1 MWKQEYKQELNAIGP
16 NPEQMAR
23 LRWMVE
29 QAKQGLPE
37 TREPTH
43 YRPGRKA
50 VATVVLCAALAVSAL
65 AAGPSLWQTLEAH
78 LGPYAPFAQE
88 IEGTASDQG
97 VRLEL
102 LSAVSDG
109 YTAQIFYTI
118 TDEEGGRFNADHTTV
133 AASLEGTNLGGMS
146 MGSRIISY
154 DADSNTMLME
164 ASATGIDTSQPL
176 ELVVE
181 EIDPASYMLWDSR
194 FPTEVPEE
202 PLKTE
207 TTENGDMVLKADQNP
222 QTSPDTDMVRISSVG
237 FDEEGNFH
245 IRLAFTEGITGML
258 LARPCGADGTPLAN
272 IQAAKVEGGMDC
284 LVVEDFDPADLAYIQ
299 VYGPYRGP
307 EPAIEGEWTLPLE
320 IEAAEQKVVQ
330 VERILEDGVYV
341 DRVEVS
347 GMNIAVFFQ
356 SEDVDWFTL
365 WITDRAGEIIGVPL
379 NYMNRCVNGT
389 DTSCGL
395 WSFETPMDLED
406 IVSVTFL
413 GDTFPLT

>member
-1 MWKQEYKQELNAIGP
+1 MSFNGTDIRRALEAVGPTPAQLKDLTDKLEAAQEAP
-16 NPEQMAR
+16 AR
-23 LRWMVE
+23 R
-29 QAKQGLPE
+29 
-37 TREPTH
+37 
-43 YRPGRKA
+43 RPGRRA
-50 VATVVLCAALAVSAL
+50 VVALALCAALMVTAV
-65 AAGPSLWQTLEAH
+65 AAGPSMWNILAEY

-88 IEGTASDQG
+88 MEGTASDQG

-102 LSAVSDG
+102 VSAVSDG

-133 AASLEGTNLGGMS
+133 TASLEGTNLGGMS
-146 MGSRIISY
+146 TGSRIVSY
-154 DADSNTMLME
+154 DADSNTLLME
-164 ASATGIDTSQPL
+164 VSATGIDTSQPL

-181 EIDPASYMLWDSR
+181 KIDPSSYMLWDSR
-194 FPTEVPEE
+194 FPAAVPEK
-202 PLKTE
+202 PLETE
-207 TTENGDMVLKADQNP
+207 TTEDGDVVLKAEQNP
-222 QTSPDTDMVRISSVG
+222 QTSPDTDVVRISSVG

-245 IRLAFTEGITGML
+245 IRLAFAEGITGML

-272 IQAAKVEGGMDC
+272 IQAAEVEGGMDC
-284 LVVEDFDPADLAYIQ
+284 LVVEDFDPANLAYIQ

-307 EPAIEGEWTLPLE
+307 EQAIEGEWTLPLE

-330 VERILEDGVYV
+330 VDRTLEDGVYV

-365 WITDRAGEIIGVPL
+365 WITDRSGETIGVPL
-379 NYMNRCVNGT
+379 NYMNRRVNGT

-406 IVSVTFL
+406 IASVTFL
-413 GDTFPLT
+413 GETFPLT

>member
-1 MWKQEYKQELNAIGP
+1 MSFNGTDIRRALEAVGPTPAQLKDLTDKLEAAQEAP
-16 NPEQMAR
+16 AR
-23 LRWMVE
+23 R
-29 QAKQGLPE
+29 
-37 TREPTH
+37 
-43 YRPGRKA
+43 RPGRRA
-50 VATVVLCAALAVSAL
+50 VVALALCAALMVTAV
-65 AAGPSLWQTLEAH
+65 AAGPSMWNILAEY

-88 IEGTASDQG
+88 MEGTASDQG

-102 LSAVSDG
+102 VSAVSDG

-133 AASLEGTNLGGMS
+133 TASLEGTNLGGMS
-146 MGSRIISY
+146 TGSRIVSY
-154 DADSNTMLME
+154 DADSNTLLME
-164 ASATGIDTSQPL
+164 VSATGIDTSQPL

-181 EIDPASYMLWDSR
+181 KIDPSSYMLWDSR
-194 FPTEVPEE
+194 FPAAVPEE
-202 PLKTE
+202 LLETE
-207 TTENGDMVLKADQNP
+207 TTEDGDVVLKAEQNP
-222 QTSPDTDMVRISSVG
+222 QTSPDTDVVRISSVG

-245 IRLAFTEGITGML
+245 IRLAFAEGITGML

-272 IQAAKVEGGMDC
+272 IQAAEVEGGMDC

-307 EPAIEGEWTLPLE
+307 EQAIEGEWTLPLE

-330 VERILEDGVYV
+330 VDRTLEDGVYV

-365 WITDRAGEIIGVPL
+365 WITDRSGETIGVPL
-379 NYMNRCVNGT
+379 NYMNRRVNGT

-406 IVSVTFL
+406 IASVTFL
-413 GDTFPLT
+413 GETFPLT

>member
-1 MWKQEYKQELNAIGP
+1 MSFNGTDIRRALEAVGPTPAQLKDLTDKLEAAQEAP
-16 NPEQMAR
+16 AR
-23 LRWMVE
+23 R
-29 QAKQGLPE
+29 
-37 TREPTH
+37 
-43 YRPGRKA
+43 RPGRRA
-50 VATVVLCAALAVSAL
+50 VVALALCAALVVTAV
-65 AAGPSLWQTLEAH
+65 AAGPSMWNILAEY
-78 LGPYAPFAQE
+78 LGPYAPFAQKM
-88 IEGTASDQG
+88 EGTASDQG

-102 LSAVSDG
+102 VSAVSDG

-133 AASLEGTNLGGMS
+133 TASLDGTNLGGMS
-146 MGSRIISY
+146 TGSRIVSY
-154 DADSNTMLME
+154 DADSNTLLME
-164 ASATGIDTSQPL
+164 VSATGIDTSQPL

-181 EIDPASYMLWDSR
+181 KIDPASYMLWDSR
-194 FPTEVPEE
+194 FPAAVPEE
-202 PLKTE
+202 LLETE
-207 TTENGDMVLKADQNP
+207 TTEDGDVVLKAEQNP
-222 QTSPDTDMVRISSVG
+222 QTSPDTDVVRISSVG

-245 IRLAFTEGITGML
+245 IRLAFAEGITGML

-272 IQAAKVEGGMDC
+272 IQAAEVEGGMDC

-307 EPAIEGEWTLPLE
+307 EQAIEGEWTLPLE

-330 VERILEDGVYV
+330 VDRTLEDGVYV

-365 WITDRAGEIIGVPL
+365 WITDRSGETIGVPL
-379 NYMNRCVNGT
+379 NYMNRRVNGT

-406 IVSVTFL
+406 IASVTFL
-413 GDTFPLT
+413 GETFPLT

>member
-1 MWKQEYKQELNAIGP
+1 MSFNGTDIRRALEAVGPTPAQLKDLTDKLEAAQEAP
-16 NPEQMAR
+16 AR
-23 LRWMVE
+23 R
-29 QAKQGLPE
+29 
-37 TREPTH
+37 
-43 YRPGRKA
+43 RPGRRA
-50 VATVVLCAALAVSAL
+50 VVALALCAALMVTAI
-65 AAGPSLWQTLEAH
+65 AAGPSMWNILAEY

-88 IEGTASDQG
+88 MEGTASDQG

-102 LSAVSDG
+102 VSAVSDG

-133 AASLEGTNLGGMS
+133 TASLEGTNLGGMS
-146 MGSRIISY
+146 TGSRIVSY
-154 DADSNTMLME
+154 DADSNTLLME
-164 ASATGIDTSQPL
+164 VSATGIDTSQPL

-181 EIDPASYMLWDSR
+181 KIDPSSYMLWDSR
-194 FPTEVPEE
+194 FPAAVPEE
-202 PLKTE
+202 LLETE
-207 TTENGDMVLKADQNP
+207 TTEDGDVVLKAEQNP
-222 QTSPDTDMVRISSVG
+222 QTSPDTDVVRISSVG

-245 IRLAFTEGITGML
+245 IRLAFAEGITGML

-272 IQAAKVEGGMDC
+272 IQAAEVEGGMDC

-307 EPAIEGEWTLPLE
+307 EQAIEGEWTLPLE

-330 VERILEDGVYV
+330 VDRTLEDGVYV

-365 WITDRAGEIIGVPL
+365 WITDRSGETIGVPL
-379 NYMNRCVNGT
+379 NYMNRRVNGT

-406 IVSVTFL
+406 IASVTFL
-413 GDTFPLT
+413 GETFPLT

>member
-1 MWKQEYKQELNAIGP
+1 MSFNGTDIRRALEAVGPTPAQLKDLTDKLEAAQEAP
-16 NPEQMAR
+16 AR
-23 LRWMVE
+23 R
-29 QAKQGLPE
+29 
-37 TREPTH
+37 
-43 YRPGRKA
+43 RPGRRA
-50 VATVVLCAALAVSAL
+50 VVALALCAALMVTAV
-65 AAGPSLWQTLEAH
+65 AAGPSMWNILAEY

-88 IEGTASDQG
+88 MEGTASDQG
-97 VRLEL
+97 VRMEL
-102 LSAVSDG
+102 VSAVSDG

-133 AASLEGTNLGGMS
+133 TASLEGTNLGGMS
-146 MGSRIISY
+146 TGSRIVSY
-154 DADSNTMLME
+154 DADSNTLLME
-164 ASATGIDTSQPL
+164 VSATGIDTSQPL

-181 EIDPASYMLWDSR
+181 KIDPASYMLWDSR
-194 FPTEVPEE
+194 FPAAVPEK
-202 PLKTE
+202 PLETE
-207 TTENGDMVLKADQNP
+207 TTEDGDVVLKAEQNP
-222 QTSPDTDMVRISSVG
+222 QTSPDTDVVRISSVG

-245 IRLAFTEGITGML
+245 IRLAFAEGITGML

-272 IQAAKVEGGMDC
+272 IQAAEVEGGMDC
-284 LVVEDFDPADLAYIQ
+284 LVVEDFDPANLAYIQ

-307 EPAIEGEWTLPLE
+307 EQAIEGEWTLPLE

-330 VERILEDGVYV
+330 VDRTLEDGVYV

-365 WITDRAGEIIGVPL
+365 WITDRSGETIGVPL
-379 NYMNRCVNGT
+379 NYMNRRVNGT

-406 IVSVTFL
+406 IASVTFL
-413 GDTFPLT
+413 GETFPLT

>member
-1 MWKQEYKQELNAIGP
+1 MSFNGTDIRRALEAVGPTPAQLKDLTDKLEAAQEAP
-16 NPEQMAR
+16 AR
-23 LRWMVE
+23 R
-29 QAKQGLPE
+29 
-37 TREPTH
+37 
-43 YRPGRKA
+43 RPGRRA
-50 VATVVLCAALAVSAL
+50 VVALALCAVLMVTAV
-65 AAGPSLWQTLEAH
+65 AAGPSMWNILAEY

-88 IEGTASDQG
+88 MEGTASDQG

-102 LSAVSDG
+102 VSAVSDG

-146 MGSRIISY
+146 TGSRIVSY
-154 DADSNTMLME
+154 DADSNTLLME
-164 ASATGIDTSQPL
+164 VSATGIDTSQPL

-181 EIDPASYMLWDSR
+181 KIDPSSYMLRNSR
-194 FPTEVPEE
+194 FPAEVPEK
-202 PLKTE
+202 PLETE
-207 TTENGDMVLKADQNP
+207 TTEDGDVVLKAEQNP
-222 QTSPDTDMVRISSVG
+222 QTSSDTDVVRISSVG

-245 IRLAFTEGITGML
+245 IRLAFAEGITGML

-272 IQAAKVEGGMDC
+272 IQAAEVEGGMDC

-307 EPAIEGEWTLPLE
+307 EQAIEGEWTLPLE

-330 VERILEDGVYV
+330 VDRTLEDGVYV

-365 WITDRAGEIIGVPL
+365 WITDRSGETIGVPL
-379 NYMNRCVNGT
+379 NYMNRRVNGT

-406 IVSVTFL
+406 IASVTFL
-413 GDTFPLT
+413 GETFPLT

>member
-1 MWKQEYKQELNAIGP
+1 MSFNGTDIRRALEAVGPTPAQLKDLTDKLEAAQEAP
-16 NPEQMAR
+16 AR
-23 LRWMVE
+23 R
-29 QAKQGLPE
+29 
-37 TREPTH
+37 
-43 YRPGRKA
+43 RPGRRA
-50 VATVVLCAALAVSAL
+50 VVALALCAALVVTAV
-65 AAGPSLWQTLEAH
+65 AAGPSMWNILAEY
-78 LGPYAPFAQE
+78 LGPYAPFAQKM
-88 IEGTASDQG
+88 EGTASDQS

-102 LSAVSDG
+102 VSAVSDG

-146 MGSRIISY
+146 TGSRIVSY
-154 DADSNTMLME
+154 DADSNTLLME
-164 ASATGIDTSQPL
+164 VSATGIDTSQPL

-181 EIDPASYMLWDSR
+181 KIDPASYMLWDSR
-194 FPTEVPEE
+194 FPAEVPEE
-202 PLKTE
+202 PIETE
-207 TTENGDMVLKADQNP
+207 TTEDGDVVLKAEQNP
-222 QTSPDTDMVRISSVG
+222 QTSPDTDVVRISSVG

-245 IRLAFTEGITGML
+245 IRLAFAEGITGML

-272 IQAAKVEGGMDC
+272 IQAAEVEGGMDC

-307 EPAIEGEWTLPLE
+307 EQAIEGEWTLPLE

-330 VERILEDGVYV
+330 VDRTLEDGVYV

-365 WITDRAGEIIGVPL
+365 WITDRSGETIGVPL
-379 NYMNRCVNGT
+379 NYMNRRVNGT

-406 IVSVTFL
+406 IASVTFL
-413 GDTFPLT
+413 GETFPLT

>member
-1 MWKQEYKQELNAIGP
+1 MSFNGTDIRRALEAVGPTPAQLKDLTDKLEAAQEAP
-16 NPEQMAR
+16 AR
-23 LRWMVE
+23 R
-29 QAKQGLPE
+29 
-37 TREPTH
+37 
-43 YRPGRKA
+43 RPGRRA
-50 VATVVLCAALAVSAL
+50 VVALALCAALMVTAV
-65 AAGPSLWQTLEAH
+65 AAGPSMWNILAEY

-88 IEGTASDQG
+88 MEGTASDQG

-102 LSAVSDG
+102 VSAVSDG

-133 AASLEGTNLGGMS
+133 TASLEGTNLGGMS
-146 MGSRIISY
+146 TGSRIVSY
-154 DADSNTMLME
+154 DADSNTLLME
-164 ASATGIDTSQPL
+164 VSATGIDTSQPL

-181 EIDPASYMLWDSR
+181 KIDPSSYMLWDSR
-194 FPTEVPEE
+194 FPAAVPEE
-202 PLKTE
+202 LLETE
-207 TTENGDMVLKADQNP
+207 TTEDGDVVLKAEQNP
-222 QTSPDTDMVRISSVG
+222 QTSPDTDVVRISSVG

-245 IRLAFTEGITGML
+245 IRLAFAEGITGML

-272 IQAAKVEGGMDC
+272 IQAAEVEGGMDC
-284 LVVEDFDPADLAYIQ
+284 LVVEDFDPANLAYIQ

-307 EPAIEGEWTLPLE
+307 EQAIEGEWTLPLE

-330 VERILEDGVYV
+330 VDRTLEDGVYV

-365 WITDRAGEIIGVPL
+365 WITDRSGETIGVPL
-379 NYMNRCVNGT
+379 NYMNRRVNGT

-406 IVSVTFL
+406 IASVTFL
-413 GDTFPLT
+413 GETFPLT

>member
-1 MWKQEYKQELNAIGP
+1 MSFNGTDIRRALEAVGPTPAQLKDLTDKLEAAQEAP
-16 NPEQMAR
+16 AR
-23 LRWMVE
+23 R
-29 QAKQGLPE
+29 
-37 TREPTH
+37 
-43 YRPGRKA
+43 RPGRRA
-50 VATVVLCAALAVSAL
+50 VVALALCAALMVTAV
-65 AAGPSLWQTLEAH
+65 AAGPSMWNILAEY

-88 IEGTASDQG
+88 MEGTASDQG

-102 LSAVSDG
+102 VSAVSDG

-146 MGSRIISY
+146 TGSRIVSY
-154 DADSNTMLME
+154 DADSNTLLME
-164 ASATGIDTSQPL
+164 VSATGIDTSQPL

-181 EIDPASYMLWDSR
+181 KIDPSSYMLWDSR
-194 FPTEVPEE
+194 FPAAVPEE
-202 PLKTE
+202 LLETE
-207 TTENGDMVLKADQNP
+207 TTEDGDVVLKAEQNP
-222 QTSPDTDMVRISSVG
+222 QTSPDTDVVRISSVG

-245 IRLAFTEGITGML
+245 IRLAFAEGITGML

-272 IQAAKVEGGMDC
+272 IQAAEVEGGMDC

-307 EPAIEGEWTLPLE
+307 EQAIEGEWTLPLE

-330 VERILEDGVYV
+330 VDRTLEDGVYV

-365 WITDRAGEIIGVPL
+365 WITDRSGETIGVPL
-379 NYMNRCVNGT
+379 NYMNRRVNGT

-406 IVSVTFL
+406 IASVTFL
-413 GDTFPLT
+413 GETFPLT

>member
-1 MWKQEYKQELNAIGP
+1 MSFNGTDIRRALEAVGPTPAQLKDLTDKLEAAQEAP
-16 NPEQMAR
+16 AR
-23 LRWMVE
+23 R
-29 QAKQGLPE
+29 
-37 TREPTH
+37 
-43 YRPGRKA
+43 RPGRRA
-50 VATVVLCAALAVSAL
+50 VVALALCAALMVTAV
-65 AAGPSLWQTLEAH
+65 AAGPSMWNILAEY

-88 IEGTASDQG
+88 MEGTASDQG

-102 LSAVSDG
+102 VSAVSDG

-133 AASLEGTNLGGMS
+133 TASLEGTNLGGMS
-146 MGSRIISY
+146 TGSRIVSY
-154 DADSNTMLME
+154 DADSNTLLME
-164 ASATGIDTSQPL
+164 VSATGIDTSQPL

-181 EIDPASYMLWDSR
+181 KIDPSSYMLWDSR
-194 FPTEVPEE
+194 FPAAVPEK
-202 PLKTE
+202 PLETE
-207 TTENGDMVLKADQNP
+207 TTEDGDVVLKAEQNP
-222 QTSPDTDMVRISSVG
+222 QTSPDTDVVRISSVG

-245 IRLAFTEGITGML
+245 IRLAFAEGITGML

-272 IQAAKVEGGMDC
+272 IQAAEVEGGMDC

-307 EPAIEGEWTLPLE
+307 EQAIEGEWTLPLE

-330 VERILEDGVYV
+330 VDRTLEDGVYV

-365 WITDRAGEIIGVPL
+365 WITDRSGETIGVPL
-379 NYMNRCVNGT
+379 NYMNRRVNGT

-406 IVSVTFL
+406 IASVTFL
-413 GDTFPLT
+413 GETFPLT

>member
-1 MWKQEYKQELNAIGP
+1 MSFNGTDIRRALEAVGPTPAQLKDLTDKLEAAQEAP
-16 NPEQMAR
+16 AR
-23 LRWMVE
+23 R
-29 QAKQGLPE
+29 
-37 TREPTH
+37 
-43 YRPGRKA
+43 RPGRRA
-50 VATVVLCAALAVSAL
+50 VVALALCAALMVTAV
-65 AAGPSLWQTLEAH
+65 AAGPSMWNILAEY

-88 IEGTASDQG
+88 MEGTASDQG

-102 LSAVSDG
+102 VSAVSDG

-118 TDEEGGRFNADHTTV
+118 TDEEVGRFNADHTTV

-146 MGSRIISY
+146 TGSRIVSY
-154 DADSNTMLME
+154 DADSNTLLME
-164 ASATGIDTSQPL
+164 VSATGIDTSQPL

-181 EIDPASYMLWDSR
+181 KIDPSSYMLWDSR
-194 FPTEVPEE
+194 FPAAVPEE
-202 PLKTE
+202 LLETE
-207 TTENGDMVLKADQNP
+207 TTEDGDVVLKAEQNP
-222 QTSPDTDMVRISSVG
+222 QTSPDTDVVRISSVG

-245 IRLAFTEGITGML
+245 IRLAFAEGITGML

-272 IQAAKVEGGMDC
+272 IQAAEVEGGMDC
-284 LVVEDFDPADLAYIQ
+284 LVVEDFDPANLAYIQ

-307 EPAIEGEWTLPLE
+307 EQAIEGEWTLPLE

-330 VERILEDGVYV
+330 VDRTLEDGVYV

-365 WITDRAGEIIGVPL
+365 WITDRSGETIGVPL
-379 NYMNRCVNGT
+379 NYMNRRVNGT

-406 IVSVTFL
+406 IASVTFL
-413 GDTFPLT
+413 GETFPLT